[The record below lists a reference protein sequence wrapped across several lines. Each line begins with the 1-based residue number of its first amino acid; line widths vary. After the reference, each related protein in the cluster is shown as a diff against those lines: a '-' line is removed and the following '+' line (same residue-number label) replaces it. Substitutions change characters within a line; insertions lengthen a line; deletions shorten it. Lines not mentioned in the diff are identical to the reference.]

1 MLAALV
7 IVPAVSTMSSTNTT
21 FLSVTSPIICMDA
34 TSFAFS
40 RDLLHNTRGTRGVED
55 AAHYLEY
62 CNFPGGTEYS
72 DLRKMHGVDKPYGI
86 KLWCLG
92 NEMDGSWQVGHKSAE
107 EYGKLAAETGKVMK
121 IIDPEIEL
129 IVCGSSLSSMETYPE
144 WDMEVLDKAYD
155 IADYLALHQYYAGQ
169 EKGTPGFLAYLG

>member
-1 MLAALV
+1 MNL
-7 IVPAVSTMSSTNTT
+7 
-21 FLSVTSPIICMDA
+21 
-34 TSFAFS
+34 
-40 RDLLHNTRGTRGVED
+40 GTRGVED

-129 IVCGSSLSSMETYPE
+129 IIAEVHCQAWKLIRNGIWKCLIRHMILQIILRYISIMQARKREHRDSLLESRLNPWKNIIRYTIDPQLKS
-144 WDMEVLDKAYD
+144 
-155 IADYLALHQYYAGQ
+155 
-169 EKGTPGFLAYLG
+169 